1 MLRLLRSPGRALL
14 KVFIP
19 FISETLGRDFEYVKT
34 KEEEEREYQEEIEK
48 AEDTSKLHKRAPEM
62 KERLAHTKN

>member
-1 MLRLLRSPGRALL
+1 MLRLLRSQGRDLL

-34 KEEEEREYQEEIEK
+34 KEEE
-48 AEDTSKLHKRAPEM
+48 
-62 KERLAHTKN
+62 